1 MRSGRATPS
10 LPSNVSNGRKTPS
23 HSVTTG
29 RVTPAGRITPV
40 VYSNRNTPATVVPS
54 ARTRTTTLTRNNITP
69 AKNKAPESIITPG
82 SRASKYVGMTA
93 KQLSTSRADAVSP
106 SRKSVGSPTSFGLAS
121 PPHIHPNATSPTRAR
136 TISGPFTPRGTRSQ
150 GTLAGGTHGTPTRAR
165 NGPGTPRARLP
176 SSVSM
181 PPPPSPSASL
191 TGRAVSLNDPSAKT
205 DIDLAV
211 SGRTIQD
218 MIGNLM
224 SGRSPSSRPPSSASI
239 TSSLFAEQQLQLQNE
254 RLQARFDALQDE
266 NKRLRASADTA
277 ESSIATMTTRLMAAS
292 EAGEKSASRI
302 VELESSLRAVERT
315 LGERDSTIE
324 ALERSTKEACTDVEK
339 VKLDGEAR
347 LRDIQ
352 SKLDDKEQ
360 LIIQLK
366 ELIETK
372 DGLQSENAA
381 VLAAKDAEIMLLES
395 RVQKAYAELEEE
407 RRDLGC
413 QVDELRKA
421 GQVCDSEKRSREC
434 ANTHWCIPTGNDRLV
449 RGKIECR
456 RR

>member
-1 MRSGRATPS
+1 M
-10 LPSNVSNGRKTPS
+10 
-23 HSVTTG
+23 
-29 RVTPAGRITPV
+29 
-40 VYSNRNTPATVVPS
+40 
-54 ARTRTTTLTRNNITP
+54 
-69 AKNKAPESIITPG
+69 
-82 SRASKYVGMTA
+82 
-93 KQLSTSRADAVSP
+93 
-106 SRKSVGSPTSFGLAS
+106 
-121 PPHIHPNATSPTRAR
+121 
-136 TISGPFTPRGTRSQ
+136 
-150 GTLAGGTHGTPTRAR
+150 
-165 NGPGTPRARLP
+165 
-176 SSVSM
+176 
-181 PPPPSPSASL
+181 
-191 TGRAVSLNDPSAKT
+191 
-205 DIDLAV
+205 
-211 SGRTIQD
+211 
-218 MIGNLM
+218 
-224 SGRSPSSRPPSSASI
+224 
-239 TSSLFAEQQLQLQNE
+239 
-254 RLQARFDALQDE
+254 QDE